1 MFDKFIQ
8 ASVVSLSMKDESRDP
23 SFAAKIARDPH
34 SMVPEAM

>member
-1 MFDKFIQ
+1 MFDKVIQ
-8 ASVVSLSMKDESRDP
+8 ASLMSLSMKDAQDP

>member
-1 MFDKFIQ
+1 MFDKFVK
-8 ASVVSLSMKDESRDP
+8 ASMMSMSMKDQSQDP

>member
-8 ASVVSLSMKDESRDP
+8 ASVVSLSMKDDARDS

-34 SMVPEAM
+34 AMVPEAM